1 MVVGFSITKNTDY
14 SFQTSISKWLSGV
27 IFVVRTQPQSGIGPG
42 VPFRV
47 WTSLF
52 RNTANT
58 RNNYNSTAY
67 ISFSQTQ
74 LISYPHSNR
83 QETCHDQHISVI
95 WLYLGVFFKILYGNN
110 ITQNYNC
117 IHCMLTRTMSLNS
130 YSNLPLCRSDLSVCI
145 ASIKASLTPRL
156 CRVPAYYTYVTCNDH
171 HNNKWL
177 SQSGDQASF
186 FSLIFLFT
194 NH

>member
-1 MVVGFSITKNTDY
+1 MVVGFSITKNTDS

-58 RNNYNSTAY
+58 RNYYNSTAY

-156 CRVPAYYTYVTCNDH
+156 CRVPANYTCYIHVMIIIIISDWAN
-171 HNNKWL
+171 L
-177 SQSGDQASF
+177 EIRLLF
-186 FSLIFLFT
+186 FT
-194 NH
+194 NLFIH